1 MKTRLLI
8 SVLLLALY
16 QPSMADTPSEKSE
29 SFFQSII
36 KGDVTQAYDQLFIGS
51 SIPKDK
57 PQAVTLLK
65 QQTKTGLP
73 FYGEIINYEL
83 VSKEEFGKSL
93 TRLVYILKSEKH
105 PTIWELYFYKPKNNW
120 VLSNIQF
127 NDQFSFLSNKK

>member
-1 MKTRLLI
+1 MKIRFLLSI
-8 SVLLLALY
+8 LLLVVY
-16 QPSMADTPSEKSE
+16 QSSIADTPPEKSD

-36 KGDVTQAYDQLFIGS
+36 KGDIEQAYDQLFIGS
-51 SIPKDK
+51 SIPTDK

-65 QQTKTGLP
+65 QQTKSGLP
-73 FYGEIINYEL
+73 FYGELIDYEL

-105 PTIWELYFYKPKNNW
+105 PTVWELYFYKPKGNW

-127 NDQFSFLSNKK
+127 NDQFNFLSSKK

>member
-1 MKTRLLI
+1 MKTRFLI
-8 SVLLLALY
+8 SILLLLFY
-16 QPSMADTPSEKSE
+16 QSSIADVPTDKSD
-29 SFFQSII
+29 SFFRSII
-36 KGDVTQAYDQLFIGS
+36 KGHISQAYDQLFIGS

-73 FYGEIINYEL
+73 LYGKILDYEL
-83 VSKEEFGKSL
+83 VSKEKFGNSL

-105 PTIWELYFYKPKNNW
+105 PTTWELYFYKPKENW

-127 NDQFSFLSNKK
+127 NDQFNFLSNKK